1 METVDEIL
9 DQVRDRGGRVTPVTR
24 RIVEILVANP
34 DEHRSSV
41 EIVQLL
47 RSQEPTIESTVY
59 RVLDRLVSF
68 GVLAQLQLGSG
79 PPSFHLRPHHH
90 EHVVC
95 ERCGMVIDVP
105 DDLLD
110 GVAKTLRRDHGF
122 VLRIGTA
129 ALKGT
134 CRNCAAD

>member
-1 METVDEIL
+1 LDVTDQIL

-24 RIVEILVANP
+24 RIVEVLVAEP
-34 DEHRSSV
+34 DSHRSSV

-47 RSQEPTIESTVY
+47 QAQEPTIESTVY

-68 GVLAQLQLGSG
+68 GVLEQLVLGSG
-79 PPSFHLRPHHH
+79 PPAFHLRPHHH

-95 ERCGMVIDVP
+95 ERCGKVIDVP

-110 GVAKTLRRDHGF
+110 GVAKALRRDHGF
-122 VLRIGTA
+122 VLKLGTA
-129 ALKGT
+129 ALHGT
-134 CRNCAAD
+134 CADCATS